1 MTPAQPTRIHLPGRL
16 VLEAVLGGD
25 PAGCPVVF
33 LHGVTDSWRSFE
45 PVLPHLPASI
55 RAIVLTQRGHG
66 DSDRPAGGYD
76 PSDFAADVA
85 AVLDRLGI
93 ERAVIAG
100 HSMGSHVAQRFAI
113 DHPDRTAGL
122 VLAGAFH
129 RFATNAAI
137 TDYWDTLVSTLAD
150 PIDRS
155 VAVEFQASTLARP
168 VPDAFFDMVVE
179 ESLKVPARV
188 WRDAFEGLL
197 KIDHADR
204 LGSIAVPTLIIWGD
218 QDAFCPRADQDA
230 LLAAIPDVR
239 LTVYAGA
246 GHALHWEEPARYAAD
261 VAAFALSL

>member
-1 MTPAQPTRIHLPGRL
+1 MTTTQPARIDLPGGV
-16 VLEAVLGGD
+16 VLEAALQGD
-25 PAGCPVVF
+25 PAGSPLVF
-33 LHGVTDSWRSFE
+33 LHGATDSWRSFE
-45 PVLPHLPASI
+45 PVLPQLPASI
-55 RAIVLTQRGHG
+55 RAIAVSQRGHG
-66 DSDRPAGGYD
+66 DSSRPDGGYD

-85 AVLDRLGI
+85 TALDRLGI

-122 VLAGAFH
+122 VLAGAFY
-129 RFATNAAI
+129 RFATNTVI
-137 TDYWDTLVSTLAD
+137 NEYCDTVVSTLSD

-168 VPDAFFDMVVE
+168 VPSAFFDMVVSE
-179 ESLKVPARV
+179 TLKVPARV

-197 KIDHADR
+197 KVDHADR

-230 LLAAIPDVR
+230 LLAAIPDSR
-239 LTVYAGA
+239 LIVYAGA
-246 GHALHWEEPARYAAD
+246 GHALHWEEPLRYAAD
-261 VAAFALSL
+261 VAAFVMSL

>member
-1 MTPAQPTRIHLPGRL
+1 MTTTQPARIDLPGRV
-16 VLEAVLGGD
+16 VLDAVFQGD
-25 PAGCPVVF
+25 PAACPVVF

-45 PVLPHLPASI
+45 PVMPHLPASI
-55 RAIVLTQRGHG
+55 RAIALSQRGHG
-66 DSDRPAGGYD
+66 DSGRPAGDYD
-76 PSDFAADVA
+76 PADFAADVA
-85 AVLDRLGI
+85 AALDVLGV

-122 VLAGAFH
+122 VLAGAFY
-129 RFATNAAI
+129 RLATNPVI
-137 TDYWDTLVSTLAD
+137 TEYWDTVVSTLAD

-155 VAVEFQASTLARP
+155 VAVEFQASTLARR
-168 VPDAFFDMVVE
+168 VPPAFFVMVVG

-197 KIDHADR
+197 KVDHADR
-204 LGSIAVPTLIIWGD
+204 LGSIAVATLIIWGD

-230 LLAAIPDVR
+230 LLARIPDSR

-261 VAAFALSL
+261 VAAFVASL